1 MAAKALHTGSA
12 MAAALNSDAPRADS
26 YATYEDYL
34 DSFIDPD
41 TDLYYLEVSDLR
53 LPLLLVAPNHPSA
66 VVAGR
71 RTRKTTRRAPVQRG
85 W

>member
-1 MAAKALHTGSA
+1 
-12 MAAALNSDAPRADS
+12 MAAAAASSSAAGADYGEEEIKPHS

-34 DSFIDPD
+34 DSQVSELDM
-41 TDLYYLEVSDLR
+41 YYLEVSDLR